1 MHALDEKNV
10 LTQEL
15 ENTRK
20 LAEELNHEKKEIM
33 KQLSKT
39 RLEIDNY
46 KRQLLQQV
54 RCFCLS
60 THQYHCNIFLII
72 GNSF

>member
-39 RLEIDNY
+39 RLEIENY

-54 RCFCLS
+54 RVYNLVE
-60 THQYHCNIFLII
+60 TYK
-72 GNSF
+72 SFNPQSFKYRK

>member
-20 LAEELNHEKKEIM
+20 LAEELNHEKKEIV

-39 RLEIDNY
+39 RLEIENY

-54 RCFCLS
+54 RDNHLNI
-60 THQYHCNIFLII
+60 YHLLIFITLEL
-72 GNSF
+72 FE

>member
-20 LAEELNHEKKEIM
+20 LAEELNHEKKEIV

-39 RLEIDNY
+39 RLEIENY

-54 RCFCLS
+54 RDKHLS
-60 THQYHCNIFLII
+60 SNNFYNFRIV
-72 GNSF
+72 

>member
-20 LAEELNHEKKEIM
+20 LAEELNHEKKEIV

-39 RLEIDNY
+39 RLEIENY

-54 RCFCLS
+54 RDKHLS
-60 THQYHCNIFLII
+60 SNNFYNFGIV
-72 GNSF
+72 